1 MRNLNWLKLPFN
13 KPNVICATNVNIISK
28 IQLNP
33 PDITGHF
40 ATGNTNPFPIIAL
53 QAFTWRMENVY
64 NRMFVLLLKRK

>member
-13 KPNVICATNVNIISK
+13 KPNVTCTTNVNTISK

-53 QAFTWRMENVY
+53 
-64 NRMFVLLLKRK
+64 